1 MYGQP
6 GKHIYRPATLT
17 VDTGTTGA
25 LDAINDR
32 AVVRCEDLSN
42 VALVANAV
50 TPSTTVTIVFE
61 VAYDGVGWASG
72 GANATIA
79 NFTAANI
86 AYVLHQSA
94 TTGMPLPVRDARAT
108 ITVLTGTGS
117 YTFGVAGYQR
127 MGYNG

>member
-1 MYGQP
+1 MFGQP
-6 GKHIYRPATLT
+6 GKHVFRPGTLT
-17 VDTGTTGA
+17 VDTATTGT
-25 LDAINDR
+25 LDAVSDR
-32 AVVRCEDLSN
+32 SVLRCEDLIN

-61 VAYDGVGWASG
+61 VSYDGTGWVSG
-72 GANATIA
+72 GASATIA
-79 NFTAANI
+79 NFTGANV